1 MNSRPGPQPPD
12 TDQSLDRLVRKL
24 ALADWLVLA
33 VVLLHQLVVARGG
46 VGSPVLAAS
55 AIFAAFGVWLRT
67 PYPLRLDARARLA
80 LETWAMAAFITVV
93 VWNTGGI
100 DSPLQSLYLLAAVL
114 AALVLPATRL
124 VLMVA
129 AIAMAYVVVAARV
142 SGVPVA
148 SAAFAGRALA
158 ALGPLSIV
166 AWLTSQ
172 LGTALRTARRRAA
185 ELVAGDALT
194 GLASR
199 GVLIDAVRGEL
210 EHATR
215 RDQPTAVMLIDL
227 DGTQRLNELH
237 GQEAG
242 DAALKLVAEA
252 LKRALRDTDLAA
264 RWGGDEFAA
273 LLFGAGGDAVQ
284 LAAQRIRRALHTA
297 TFDAGTRNV
306 RCSVSIGT
314 AAAPLDGRDAATLL
328 ASAERRLERDRDLR
342 RAGAGAAGPG

>member
-1 MNSRPGPQPPD
+1 MGSRPDPQPLD
-12 TDQSLDRLVRKL
+12 VDQSPDQLVRKL

-33 VVLLHQLVVARGG
+33 VVVLHQLVVARGG
-46 VGSPVLAAS
+46 IGSAVLAAS
-55 AIFAAFGVWLRT
+55 AIFAVFGVWLRT

-80 LETWAMAAFITVV
+80 LEVWAMAAFITVV

-100 DSPLQSLYLLAAVL
+100 DSPLQSLYLLATLL
-114 AALVLPATRL
+114 AALVLPPPRL
-124 VLMVA
+124 VLIVA
-129 AIAMAYVVVAARV
+129 AIAIAYVVVAARV
-142 SGVPVA
+142 SGVAVT

-158 ALGPLSIV
+158 AIGPLSIV

-172 LGTALRTARRRAA
+172 LGTALLVARGRAA
-185 ELVAGDALT
+185 ALVARDALT

-210 EHATR
+210 EHAQR
-215 RDQPTAVMLIDL
+215 PAQPTAVLVLNL
-227 DGTQRLNELH
+227 DGTHRLNELH
-237 GQEAG
+237 GQDAG

-252 LKRALRDTDLAA
+252 LTRALRDTDLAA

-273 LLFGAGGDAVQ
+273 VLFAAGSDAVQ

-314 AAAPLDGRDAATLL
+314 AAAPVDGRDAATLL
-328 ASAERRLERDRDLR
+328 ACAERRLERDRDLR
-342 RAGAGAAGPG
+342 RAAAPAPGAG